1 MPTHIHALTR
11 FTPFVARKHRPTLP
25 YPFTRSTLTT
35 FTTTTTLSTTMATI
49 AASPWAVPTQSTGP
63 APTQSLS
70 DIMANEQNQHQQHL
84 HKCHSL
90 SELLPHLSTSDC
102 EALLQLSHNDVAQA
116 ITKAF
121 ELGTEGLELLLRP
134 PKSQEDIDHDLAV
147 ALSLAGDVDQTTTAT
162 PEPEDD
168 TVLRAE
174 DCELSTPVKPR
185 GIMRH
190 DKGLSEQYNAARL
203 SGRPGV
209 GDLQGTKISNRVYN
223 TLSNLNHRKS
233 NMKKGCSTSGG
244 GGRKDTTSALNN
256 GTSEGV
262 LDQRTRKIVMALI
275 NRNVL
280 DSMGGV
286 IATGK
291 EASAFAAY
299 GVGKTCHDE
308 QERWT

>member
-1 MPTHIHALTR
+1 
-11 FTPFVARKHRPTLP
+11 
-25 YPFTRSTLTT
+25 
-35 FTTTTTLSTTMATI
+35 
-49 AASPWAVPTQSTGP
+49 
-63 APTQSLS
+63 
-70 DIMANEQNQHQQHL
+70 MANEQNQHQQHL

-121 ELGTEGLELLLRP
+121 ELGHEGLELLLRP

-162 PEPEDD
+162 PDPEDD

-275 NRNVL
+275 NKNVL

-308 QERWT
+308 QERWA